1 MAHVSLPDS
10 YFIHSIKR
18 QYSSPDSAIVRE
30 ALQNSLDARSK
41 RINMTVTEDGTFE
54 IEDDGTG
61 MAEERMVSA
70 LLTFGGSEK
79 EEGAR
84 GGFGSAKE
92 LILFAHAN
100 FFIHSRDNVVNGRV
114 LNYELTKGEFRNGT
128 LIRIQFHP
136 EYQFNFQ
143 RFISAAR
150 EVMRQSE
157 FDISVTLNGQAEEGT
172 RNGRCVRAFPWG
184 KVHCTKTEGQ
194 TSYYALVRSHGL
206 FMFRHYTGSMDKSVV
221 VEISGNPKEIF
232 VSSRDRL
239 QDAPNSQ
246 LQELFNEL
254 VVDRNSFGRK
264 ANEKIF
270 FSGDKG
276 AIDDLLSAEELG
288 DKLSLAALMDSLVI
302 NMRTALDE
310 AASTSAAQPSDIGHA
325 VAVLN
330 RVAALMPMAPSQ
342 VAFIQAN
349 AEKIAKHVC
358 QHTFD
363 FVIHLENTRYS
374 KIPERYRPAKLSAK
388 NRYLAQLWKHC
399 VKLVLKAN
407 DLHSRFRIGWVLNDA
422 EAALRVP
429 GSDSDNVP
437 AYLLNPDVQSL
448 KDCAKSRKSL
458 FLHLLQIACH
468 EVTHT
473 SCQYHDESFVAR
485 LGTVT
490 ENALMKMQACGHHCR
505 AARQEIL

>member
-1 MAHVSLPDS
+1 MANVALPDS

-30 ALQNSLDARSK
+30 ALQNSLDARST
-41 RINMTVTEDGTFE
+41 RISMTVTEDGVFE

-61 MAEERMVSA
+61 MTEERMVSA

-92 LILFAHAN
+92 LILFAHAH
-100 FFIHSRDNVVNGRV
+100 FFIHSRDNLVHGRV
-114 LNYELTKGEFRNGT
+114 LNYDLTKGEFRKGT

-136 EYQFNFQ
+136 DYQFNYQ
-143 RFISAAR
+143 RFLSAAR

-157 FDISVTLNGQAEEGT
+157 FDIPVTLNGQAEEGICK
-172 RNGRCVRAFPWG
+172 GRCVRAFPWG

-239 QDAPNSQ
+239 QDAPNTQ

-264 ANEKIF
+264 TNEKIF

-276 AIDDLLSAEELG
+276 AIDDLLSADELG
-288 DKLSLAALMDSLVI
+288 DKLSLAALMDSVVS
-302 NMRTALDE
+302 NMRMALDE
-310 AASTSAAQPSDIGHA
+310 AAAKVPAHPSDIGHA

-330 RVAALMPMAPSQ
+330 RVVEMMPLQPSQ

-349 AEKIAKHVC
+349 AEKIADHVC
-358 QHTFD
+358 RHTFD
-363 FVIHLENTRYS
+363 FIIHLENTRYS
-374 KIPERYRPAKLSAK
+374 KIPDRYRPANLSAK

-407 DLHSRFRIGWVLNDA
+407 DLNSRFRIGWVLNDA

-429 GSDSDNVP
+429 GSDTDNVP
-437 AYLLNPDVQSL
+437 AYLLNPDMKAL
-448 KDCAKSRKSL
+448 RDRAKSRKSL
-458 FLHLLQIACH
+458 FMHLFQVACH

-473 SCQYHDESFVAR
+473 YHKYHDESFGSR

-490 ENALMKMQACGHHCR
+490 ENALMKMQTWGHHCR
-505 AARQEIL
+505 SARQEIL